1 MVWKILN
8 LNWRLP
14 FAVNLILNLYV
25 TSLNKQKGIL
35 NTRKMNILHLA
46 LCPIVHIIVCEN
58 SGHSAT
64 QPLLSPRLRNH
75 CRNSILM
82 TRHYPNLG
90 CTGFWLVENLLHS
103 IRSTTQIWILRRH
116 VTRTV
121 RCFPR
126 LTYHSS
132 LKQPKSGK
140 YVAEVYRIKVHVINN

>member
-1 MVWKILN
+1 M
-8 LNWRLP
+8 NWHLP

-25 TSLNKQKGIL
+25 TSLNKQKEIL

-58 SGHSAT
+58 SEHFAT
-64 QPLLSPRLRNH
+64 PPPRLKNH

-82 TRHYPNLG
+82 TRHYPDLG
-90 CTGFWLVENLLHS
+90 SAGFWLVENLLHS
-103 IRSTTQIWILRRH
+103 NRSNSQIWILICH

-121 RCFPR
+121 RCFPW

-140 YVAEVYRIKVHVINN
+140 NVAEVYRIKIHVINN